1 MQGLTIILML
11 LQTSNP
17 GSFEYIG
24 QLPEVIIEA
33 QRYDNEDIAW
43 SGLLPETVITP
54 SRHVD
59 EDVAWSG
66 LEENS
71 VLAQFATFMEPH
83 FAFAQT
89 IPDEPAKPH
98 AKIKKKIDIEK
109 GDIIG
114 ENYHL
119 PEGDTVDNDVT
130 VQGGNAEIEGVID
143 GDLAVMG
150 GVVEV
155 SGLIDGDV
163 AVFGG
168 NLDITGTIDGDAAVM
183 GGNITNR
190 GTISGDLFVV
200 GGTVRLDS
208 GSVVQGDISM
218 VGGTVDRDENAEVL
232 GEITSIEIE
241 VLHKIM
247 PRIGKAFRFPKF
259 LPGTHFFPR
268 IFFIAAIIVMYL
280 VNLLI
285 FLIFPG
291 TIEKIVNKLRLNVW
305 ASVGFGLGL
314 EVLYV
319 PLIAL
324 FAISIIGIPLIPL
337 FVLAVFLSALFGFSA
352 LSLIIGDKVTN
363 GMKWNVTSRVGLFSI
378 GWLSIMIIPIIV
390 HLIGPPIFFLGWIIT
405 YVALTIGIGAVIY
418 TLIKKNPKTKK

>member
-1 MQGLTIILML
+1 MD
-11 LQTSNP
+11 
-17 GSFEYIG
+17 
-24 QLPEVIIEA
+24 EVVIEA
-33 QRYDNEDIAW
+33 PRYDNEDIAW
-43 SGLLPETVITP
+43 SGLLPETVITAP
-54 SRHVD
+54 RHVD

-66 LEENS
+66 LEKNA
-71 VLAQFATFMEPH
+71 VFAQFIELTEPY

-98 AKIKKKIDIEK
+98 VKIKIKKKIDIEK

-114 ENYHL
+114 ENYHV
-119 PEGDTVDNDVT
+119 PVGDTVDEDIT
-130 VQGGNAEIEGVID
+130 VGGGNAKIEGVID

-150 GVVEV
+150 GIVEV
-155 SGLIDGDV
+155 SGLVDGDV

-168 NLDITGTIDGDAAVM
+168 NLDITGTVDGDAAVM
-183 GGNITNR
+183 GGNINNR
-190 GTISGDLFVV
+190 GTITGDLFVV

-232 GEITSIEIE
+232 GEITSVEID

-259 LPGTHFFPR
+259 LPGAHIFPR

-291 TIEKIVNKLRLNVW
+291 TIEKIVEKLQLNVW
-305 ASVGFGLGL
+305 ASVGLGVGL

-319 PLIAL
+319 PLIVL
-324 FAISIIGIPLIPL
+324 FAVSVIGIPLIPV

-363 GMKWNVTSRVGLFSI
+363 GMKWNVTNKPGLFSI

-390 HLIGPPIFFLGWIIT
+390 HLIGPPISILGWIIT